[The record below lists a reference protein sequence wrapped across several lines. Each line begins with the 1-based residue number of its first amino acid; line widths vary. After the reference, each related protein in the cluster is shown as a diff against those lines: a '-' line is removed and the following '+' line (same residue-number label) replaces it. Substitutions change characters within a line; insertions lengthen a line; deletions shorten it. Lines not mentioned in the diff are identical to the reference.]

1 MNREIAI
8 RRSTPDDIDRIME
21 VYESAKKYMRQCG
34 NMTQWTGGY
43 PSHELI
49 LKDIEQGSHYIGLD
63 DKGEVM
69 MVFSFILGED
79 PTYRIIEGG
88 EWLNDEPYGTIH
100 RIASAGLRDGMLR
113 ECVRFCS
120 AFTDNIRVD
129 THADNAEMQRAII
142 HCGFK
147 YCGIIHIAD
156 GSPRI
161 AFHKQLYP
169 EITF

>member
-1 MNREIAI
+1 MDKVVEI
-8 RRSTPDDIDRIME
+8 RQSNVGDIGRIME
-21 VYESAKKYMRQCG
+21 VYESAKRFMRSHG

-43 PSHELI
+43 PSRELI
-49 LKDIEQGSHYIGLD
+49 MKDIEECSHYVGLD
-63 DKGEVM
+63 GEGEIM
-69 MVFSFILGED
+69 MVFSFIKGED
-79 PTYRIIEGG
+79 PTYKEIEGG
-88 EWLNDEPYGTIH
+88 EWLNNEPYGTIH
-100 RIASAGLRDGMLR
+100 RIASTGHRGGMLR

-120 AFTDNIRVD
+120 AMTDNIRVD

-169 EITF
+169 EIIF